1 MTLARLCEKSGLS
14 LKVSGYREPL
24 IYFGDVPRHYEFYND
39 DMKLVY
45 VVSTIDIKDMGLTAA
60 DSEFYVRILE
70 FLAYS
75 FHDYGAREIT
85 RGVFRYKEERDA
97 SFSTRSRSWNC

>member
-1 MTLARLCEKSGLS
+1 MLCEKSGLL

-24 IYFGDVPRHYEFYND
+24 IYFGDVSQHYKFYNAN
-39 DMKLVY
+39 MKLVY
-45 VVSTIDIKDMGLTAA
+45 VVDTTDIKNMGLTVA
-60 DSEFYVRILE
+60 DPEFYARILE

-85 RGVFRYKEERDA
+85 RGVFTIMRR
-97 SFSTRSRSWNC
+97 